1 MNIGIVGLGLIGGS
15 FGKALL
21 KYTDHKVFGFDVS
34 KEAMHKAVLAE
45 AVTGELSDE
54 NIGEADVVIFA
65 LAPSA
70 ARAEMEKACPELK
83 DGALVIDIVGNKA
96 SMVRKMRELGADYPK
111 LEFISTHPMAGK
123 EYSGI
128 SHASASMFERASALF
143 VPVKAESET
152 VARLKNLF
160 FDIGFDFVKITT
172 AEEHDRIIA
181 YTSQLAHIISSCY
194 INTPIAEEH
203 DGYSAGS
210 FRDLSRVARM
220 NPKMWEELLTE
231 NAENVSDV
239 LDGFIGRLQAFSDAL
254 KNKDNEKL
262 LRLFEEGNA
271 KKELVD
277 KSSRAWRKDNAKDT
291 L

>member
-21 KYTDHKVFGFDVS
+21 KYTDCKVFGKDISKDAMLKAELVGAVS
-34 KEAMHKAVLAE
+34 
-45 AVTGELSDE
+45 GELNDE
-54 NIGEADVVIFA
+54 NLSIADVVIFA
-65 LAPSA
+65 LAPRA
-70 ARAEMEKACPELK
+70 AREEMEKACPKLK
-83 DGALVIDIVGNKA
+83 DGALVIDIVGNKK
-96 SMVRKMRELGADYPK
+96 SMVGKMRELSAKYPK

-128 SHASASMFERASALF
+128 SHASAVMFERASALF
-143 VPVKAESET
+143 VPVKAELNT
-152 VARLKNLF
+152 VARLKKLF

-172 AEEHDRIIA
+172 AEEHDEIIA
-181 YTSQLAHIISSCY
+181 YTSQLAHIVSSCY
-194 INTPIAEEH
+194 INTPIAERH

-231 NAENVSDV
+231 NAENVSVV
-239 LDGFIGRLQAFSDAL
+239 LDGLIERLGEFSDAL

-277 KSSRAWRKDNAKDT
+277 KCSRAWRRDNVKD
-291 L
+291 